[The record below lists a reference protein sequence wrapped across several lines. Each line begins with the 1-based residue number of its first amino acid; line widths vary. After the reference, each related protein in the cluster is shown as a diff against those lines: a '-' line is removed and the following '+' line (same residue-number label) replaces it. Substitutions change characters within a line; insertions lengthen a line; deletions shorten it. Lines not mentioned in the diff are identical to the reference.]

1 MKFIFSCCYFCLL
14 ALYIVSVDFDVDV
27 LRCWLYIFCCTRSV
41 LIIPAYSKHQ
51 HRALFHVIKQTRCTN
66 FSNLFWNATLHVS
79 DSSSV
84 QHQEFFTV
92 HTAMVCHTGLLTA
105 CKQHR
110 MELQFHSDPAR
121 KLSAN
126 LYDIYHCCVYS
137 EKLLTMDWG
146 TVRNMQSCIPRQIW
160 EISASG
166 WFYYKKF
173 VTMHGNM
180 NIKHQHKDYTHKTVQ
195 TVNVATKQ
203 TTSKYYN

>member
-105 CKQHR
+105 CKKDR
-110 MELQFHSDPAR
+110 DGTSWSCW
-121 KLSAN
+121 SAN
-126 LYDIYHCCVYS
+126 LYDIPLLCEQWKTPDDGQRNCLKHVEFHSKNKS
-137 EKLLTMDWG
+137 EELVHLFGLLYRNLSRC
-146 TVRNMQSCIPRQIW
+146 TVTWMSNLPEHVSNLLLLKKSFDLWQWPNHTSCILI
-160 EISASG
+160 
-166 WFYYKKF
+166 
-173 VTMHGNM
+173 
-180 NIKHQHKDYTHKTVQ
+180 
-195 TVNVATKQ
+195 
-203 TTSKYYN
+203 